1 MFMNMLNLNSRI
13 YRFLEK
19 SVDFF
24 LLNVLWIVM
33 CLPIITIYPATTA
46 MFGVVR
52 KWVLGKEIHGVF
64 KTFFSLFKDNFVQT
78 MGISIIWTALGLF
91 LYWDLKLIQPTES
104 FFSLILYGI
113 VFIVVLL
120 YVFISIYLF
129 PVLVHIE
136 TSWKNILRNALLLSI
151 VNPFVT
157 ILLLGFVGVTAYVL
171 SIYPVLILFIGS
183 FIAYMMYSMCNQ
195 VFMKVQQIENKE

>member
-1 MFMNMLNLNSRI
+1 MNMLNLNSRI